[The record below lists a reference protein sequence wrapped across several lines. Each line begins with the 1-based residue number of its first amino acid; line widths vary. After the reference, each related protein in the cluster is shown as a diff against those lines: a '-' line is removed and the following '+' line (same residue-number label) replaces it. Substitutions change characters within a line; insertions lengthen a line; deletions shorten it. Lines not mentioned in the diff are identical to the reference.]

1 MESQTNITQTII
13 NTINSIFEMLFSSIY
28 NNLYS
33 VLDKI
38 TFINSDILTD
48 KNFEN
53 IFGTSTS
60 NGILLIANSLL
71 LGFILY
77 YGFKYLMSHITY
89 QRVDSP
95 FSFIIK
101 IIIFGICMN
110 FSFFIL
116 QFLLDLNSNISLAI
130 RSLGKNLFGSELS
143 FSELIN
149 KINTNISIDTSSLN
163 IFSVDGLIK
172 STLSLSLLNLVF
184 SYSFRYIMV
193 KVFILLAP
201 FAFLSLSLDST
212 SWFFKSWLKNLFS
225 LLFIQIIVSL
235 VLLIL
240 FSLDFSSS
248 NLFNKFVYVGGIYSL
263 IKANS
268 FVREFIGGV
277 STNISQSV
285 KSFANFKK

>member
-1 MESQTNITQTII
+1 METQTNITQTII
-13 NTINSIFEMLFSSIY
+13 NTINSIFEMLFSSID

-38 TFINSDILTD
+38 TFINSDIITD

-77 YGFKYLMSHITY
+77 YAFKYLMSHITY

-101 IIIFGICMN
+101 IILFGICMN
-110 FSFFIL
+110 FSFFIVQL
-116 QFLLDLNSNISLAI
+116 ILDLNSNISLAI
-130 RSLGKNLFGSELS
+130 RSLGKNLFNSEIS
-143 FSELIN
+143 FSQLIN
-149 KINTNISIDTSSLN
+149 TINTHISVDTSSLN

-193 KVFILLAP
+193 KVFILLSP
-201 FAFLSLSLDST
+201 FAFLSLCLENT
-212 SWFFKSWLKNLFS
+212 SWFFKSWLKYLFS

-285 KSFANFKK
+285 KSFAGFKK

>member
-13 NTINSIFEMLFSSIY
+13 NTINSIFEMLFSSID

-71 LGFILY
+71 LGLILY
-77 YGFKYLMSHITY
+77 YSFKYLMSHITY

>member
-13 NTINSIFEMLFSSIY
+13 NTINSIFEMLFSSID

-285 KSFANFKK
+285 KSFAIFKK